1 MDTIELDVKILNKL
15 LNSKLF
21 LDKYPIIDRV
31 AVDKYGKVIEI
42 VLIVNN
48 TKEYFYNLGLRD
60 EINSFIR
67 DIAKSASVDSYFNVY
82 P

>member
-31 AVDKYGKVIEI
+31 AVDKYGRVIEI

-60 EINSFIR
+60 EIKSFIW